1 MVRARVKVL
10 APPPHPTPWY
20 ILFQDGLGTVGLKG
34 DRVCKELSVGT
45 VSLSL
50 FPLFVT

>member
-20 ILFQDGLGTVGLKG
+20 TLFQEGLGTVGLKG
-34 DRVCKELSVGT
+34 DRVCKELSVGI
-45 VSLSL
+45 VSLSY
-50 FPLFVT
+50 FPLFVI